1 MKMEGAEKTDFSSQD
16 GLGEAEVPAKGIED
30 TKADCADKDNVVTV
44 QKETVPAKQE
54 EPELPLKPSGQSG
67 EPCLLMELGQD
78 SESQPPSADSEKQQ
92 HGRTYDSDS
101 SNQCMVSPS
110 SSGHLADSDTLSSV
124 EESETAGTAPPED
137 TIGIAGSGG
146 GGGPPPAGKKSRR
159 SRSES
164 ETSAMAPKKNRS
176 CPGDKPNGRVSKAR
190 TQKQKERMRLLRQ
203 KREAAAR
210 KKYTLLQDSSTSD
223 SDLTCDSS
231 TSSSEDEGSGNSK
244 RTISTEIPDGPPVV
258 PHYYISDTNSEPEV
272 LNVDNL
278 LAAAGVQEAFSYGHQ
293 EFTVNTVQNRGL
305 VVEKCAPE
313 GQLDEDLMAGDG
325 FADFS
330 VPVKEEI
337 QIASSDSEVEI
348 VGVQEDPRYKR
359 AHTHTPYTHIHTSH
373 ASIPHTSHTH
383 THKTHTTQ
391 THSPYTNTLPLYTHI
406 PHIHYTNTQQQQQQD
421 SIYKAP
427 FTSGGFP
434 RRCTVWSGP

>member
-313 GQLDEDLMAGDG
+313 
-325 FADFS
+325 DFS

-348 VGVQEDPRYKR
+348 VGVQEDPRR
-359 AHTHTPYTHIHTSH
+359 PQSRPGVIQTCSTWNATSH
-373 ASIPHTSHTH
+373 
-383 THKTHTTQ
+383 
-391 THSPYTNTLPLYTHI
+391 PYCLSAREQP
-406 PHIHYTNTQQQQQQD
+406 PPQQQIHSWAAVTQPPWTVPPEVVD
-421 SIYKAP
+421 LTRDEDA
-427 FTSGGFP
+427 
-434 RRCTVWSGP
+434 RRRYLL